1 MAGAA
6 LLGTFI
12 TSVAGVLFYSI
23 IPAKAGMVCAP
34 DWLLGFLFGAGGFA
48 GMYCGARLQKFVP
61 QKFLRLILGLLITI
75 LAGSYILQY
84 FMK

>member
-1 MAGAA
+1 
-6 LLGTFI
+6 
-12 TSVAGVLFYSI
+12 
-23 IPAKAGMVCAP
+23 MVCAP

-48 GMYCGARLQKFVP
+48 GMYCGVRLQKFVP

-75 LAGSYILQY
+75 LAGSYSLQY